1 MMAGGGEREWAD
13 GDSFWRC
20 HGLPQSQAARRKPDA
35 RRSGPADTIYGD
47 AGANLLDGAV
57 GGDDTLT
64 TYGAGNVYGDAGK
77 NIVGYAR
84 GGNDGVAA
92 FIVAAT
98 AFPVT
103 VNLFGDA
110 GGAISGFA
118 QGGRDVLN
126 ATISDDYFGVVNVN
140 MYGDAGGAMSGFA
153 RGGNDAL
160 SIAIVDS
167 GRVYAHLYGDAGG
180 NLSGYAVG
188 GNDTL
193 SAPGSLFG
201 ANMPPIDTATP
212 AETCRATRSAAPT
225 YSRRRAASAT

>member
-1 MMAGGGEREWAD
+1 MGGWRF
-13 GDSFWRC
+13 FWRC

-35 RRSGPADTIYGD
+35 RRRGPADTIYGD
-47 AGANLLDGAV
+47 AGVNLLDGAV

-110 GGAISGFA
+110 GGAIPPGAGTSRMRRFPT
-118 QGGRDVLN
+118 
-126 ATISDDYFGVVNVN
+126 TISASSTSTCTG
-140 MYGDAGGAMSGFA
+140 
-153 RGGNDAL
+153 
-160 SIAIVDS
+160 
-167 GRVYAHLYGDAGG
+167 
-180 NLSGYAVG
+180 
-188 GNDTL
+188 
-193 SAPGSLFG
+193 
-201 ANMPPIDTATP
+201 TP
-212 AETCRATRSAAPT
+212 AATWAS
-225 YSRRRAASAT
+225 RAAAMTR